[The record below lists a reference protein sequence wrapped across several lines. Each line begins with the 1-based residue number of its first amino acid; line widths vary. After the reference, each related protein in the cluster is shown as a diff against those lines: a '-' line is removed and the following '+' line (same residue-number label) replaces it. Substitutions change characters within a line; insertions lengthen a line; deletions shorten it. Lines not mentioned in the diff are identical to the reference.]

1 MPFITGHRTI
11 PFYDGASANAVGLM
25 TFAIPAAISKLF
37 HGYPAKLRSNSQ
49 IRGWIPT
56 VLATEMQFNAYSTCI
71 QSHHNFMSLMTRAR
85 RDYARQPY
93 ASRLIAASF
102 FPLTKFPLTK
112 RGENAIEN
120 RGGLAIIRGTKKW
133 IAITALS
140 SFEISGGNVKRDSF
154 EFLRVLFD
162 ANYKKKV
169 RKRKKR
175 KGREGT
181 HRH

>member
-1 MPFITGHRTI
+1 
-11 PFYDGASANAVGLM
+11 
-25 TFAIPAAISKLF
+25 
-37 HGYPAKLRSNSQ
+37 
-49 IRGWIPT
+49 
-56 VLATEMQFNAYSTCI
+56 
-71 QSHHNFMSLMTRAR
+71 MSLMTRAR

-140 SFEISGGNVKRDSF
+140 SSFHVRDF
-154 EFLRVLFD
+154 WRQ
-162 ANYKKKV
+162 
-169 RKRKKR
+169 
-175 KGREGT
+175 RETRFFSAFAGVIW
-181 HRH
+181 REL